1 MKFSRFTYAVCMVLI
16 TWNTAS
22 AQPKPEAIDHW
33 KTNNPAS
40 KAVVDHSAWDALLQK
55 YIRAA
60 DDGLNLFDYG
70 GVTEDDKEAL
80 EGYLDML
87 SDVVVTDLN
96 REEQRAYWVN
106 AYNAITVNLVI
117 DEYPVSSIRKV
128 NSLFGF
134 GPWQDEVFVV
144 EDQDIS
150 LDNIEHGILRPLWD
164 DPRTHYSV
172 NCASFGCPNL
182 AKRAWTAENMEEM
195 LDTGARAF
203 INSKRGVQ
211 GVDGNGVKVSSIYH
225 WFKVDFGGNDTGVI
239 SHLKQYANDDLKQQL
254 EGVTAVSDHDYDW
267 NLNDG
272 K

>member
-1 MKFSRFTYAVCMVLI
+1 M
-16 TWNTAS
+16 
-22 AQPKPEAIDHW
+22 IDHG
-33 KTNNPAS
+33 
-40 KAVVDHSAWDALLQK
+40 VWDALLQK
-55 YIRAA
+55 YIRTT

-70 GVTEDDKEAL
+70 GVSEDDKEAL
-80 EGYLDML
+80 EEYLDML

-96 REEQRAYWVN
+96 REEQRAYWIN

-134 GPWQDEVFVV
+134 GPWTDDVFVV

-195 LDTGARAF
+195 LDAGARAF

-211 GVDGNGVKVSSIYH
+211 AINGNGVKVSSIYH
-225 WFKVDFGGNDTGVI
+225 WFKVDFGASDAGVI
-239 SHLKQYANDDLKQQL
+239 SHLKQYADDELSEQL
-254 EGVTAVSDHDYDW
+254 DGVTTVSDHDYDW